1 MAFGMSLRRFRYFVA
16 VAAELHVGRA
26 AEHLGIAQPA
36 LSQQL
41 RILEETLG
49 VRLLRRVGRGIAL
62 TEAGAAF
69 LPEARAVINQSER
82 AIDVARRTARG
93 ELGAINIGYVNTAM
107 LEPDLPGLLFA
118 FRASVPDARIRLEE
132 ISVQEQIAALEQH
145 RLDIGIIRAPAGPLP
160 SDLRSRPFTRSRL
173 LAVVP
178 PPLAARLPL
187 PVRLTDLADEP
198 FIALRD
204 PDGIGLA
211 HHVSTLCVRAGFTPR
226 LDLRVDNATSIVGLV
241 AAGFGVSVV
250 PAALAQIG
258 LANVTFLELDDQDA
272 HTELLI
278 VHRPADLS
286 PLKQRFLQL
295 ATLQRSSHHGG
306 VTSTSIDEK

>member
-1 MAFGMSLRRFRYFVA
+1 MSLRRFRYFVA

-26 AEHLGIAQPA
+26 AEYLGIAQPA

-41 RILEETLG
+41 RILEETLD

-69 LPEARAVINQSER
+69 LPEAQAAIAQSER

-132 ISVQEQIAALEQH
+132 IAVQEQIAALEQH
-145 RLDIGIIRAPAGPLP
+145 RLDIGIVRAPVGHLP
-160 SDLRSRPFTRSRL
+160 SDLRSRPFTQSKL
-173 LAVVP
+173 LVVVP
-178 PPLAARLPL
+178 PPLAARLSQPT
-187 PVRLTDLADEP
+187 RLIDLADEP

-211 HHVSTLCVRAGFTPR
+211 HHVSTLCIRAGFTPR

-250 PAALAQIG
+250 PAAVAQISR
-258 LANVTFLELDDQDA
+258 ANVLFLELNEPDA

-286 PLKQRFLQL
+286 PLKLRFLQL
-295 ATLQRSSHHGG
+295 AKDTC
-306 VTSTSIDEK
+306 

>member
-1 MAFGMSLRRFRYFVA
+1 MASCMSLRRFRYFVA

-26 AEHLGIAQPA
+26 AEHLSIAQPA

-41 RILEETLG
+41 RILEEELG

-69 LPEARAVINQSER
+69 LPEAQAALAQSER
-82 AIDVARRTARG
+82 AIGIARRTARG

-118 FRASVPDARIRLEE
+118 FRASVPGARIGLEE
-132 ISVQEQIAALEQH
+132 IPVQEQITALEQH
-145 RLDIGIIRAPAGPLP
+145 RLDVGIIRAPAGPLP
-160 SDLRSRPFTRSRL
+160 NDLRIRHFTRSRL

-178 PPLAARLPL
+178 QDLAARLPQR
-187 PVRLTDLADEP
+187 VRLTDLADEP

-204 PDGIGLA
+204 PDGVGLA
-211 HHVSTLCVRAGFTPR
+211 HHVSTLCARAGFTLR

-250 PAALAQIG
+250 PAALARLR
-258 LANVTFLELDDQDA
+258 LANVIFLELDDHDA

-278 VHRPADLS
+278 VHRSVDLS
-286 PLKQRFLQL
+286 PLKLRFLQI
-295 ATLQRSSHHGG
+295 AQEDR
-306 VTSTSIDEK
+306 

>member
-1 MAFGMSLRRFRYFVA
+1 MNWSAMSLRRFRYFVA
-16 VAAELHVGRA
+16 VASELHVGRA
-26 AEHLGIAQPA
+26 AEGLGIAQPA

-41 RILEETLG
+41 RILEEELG

-69 LPEARAVINQSER
+69 LPEANAAIAQSER
-82 AIDVARRTARG
+82 AIGVARRTARG
-93 ELGAINIGYVNTAM
+93 ELGTINIGYVNTAM
-107 LEPDLPGLLFA
+107 LEADLPGLLFA
-118 FRASVPDARIRLEE
+118 FRASAPDARISLEE
-132 ISVQEQIAALEQH
+132 IAVQEQITALEQH
-145 RLDIGIIRAPAGPLP
+145 RLDIGIIRAPAGSLP
-160 SDLRSRPFTRSRL
+160 NDLRVRRFTQSRL

-178 PPLAARLPL
+178 AQLASRLRQ
-187 PVRLTDLADEP
+187 PVRLRDLADEP

-211 HHVSTLCVRAGFTPR
+211 HHVSTLCLRAGLTPR
-226 LDLRVDNATSIVGLV
+226 LDLRVDNASSIVGLV

-250 PAALAQIG
+250 PGALAQIG
-258 LANVTFLELDDQDA
+258 LANVAFLELDDPDA

-286 PLKQRFLQL
+286 PLKLRFLQL
-295 ATLQRSSHHGG
+295 ADRLLADRSVG
-306 VTSTSIDEK
+306 